1 MVEVIKWQ
9 YKKKKKNQLDFFNIK
24 NYNDIGIKKEIE
36 QLRTN
41 KIVKPKNNNN
51 YFSKNR
57 RIQYSTNEREEAM
70 IYFRNNAKKDESSDS
85 QGTKMED
92 ISSESSE
99 PKKKIIRVYN
109 SFNIFEIIITEF
121 LKCCRSQEMIIKS
134 EVNEKANNIIFKKVD
149 IITYVRNMILFD
161 IMNQIILDEGK
172 KTIINFL
179 GRPVIS
185 LNTKQK
191 NVDEF
196 YKNYREK
203 DFKKFAQEIQDLSQ
217 KQNKTYD
224 ENKLIS
230 VSNEHLQVF
239 V

>member
-1 MVEVIKWQ
+1 MAI
-9 YKKKKKNQLDFFNIK
+9 YNKKKNQLDFFNIK

-191 NVDEF
+191 NEFDEF

>member
-1 MVEVIKWQ
+1 M
-9 YKKKKKNQLDFFNIK
+9 
-24 NYNDIGIKKEIE
+24 
-36 QLRTN
+36 
-41 KIVKPKNNNN
+41 KPKNNNN

-57 RIQYSTNEREEAM
+57 RIQYSSNEREEAM

-191 NVDEF
+191 NEFDEF